1 MQLAACSLWLAACG
15 LGPFL
20 PVKSETE
27 IKNPPIPTTL
37 ADLPQVARC
46 HCAAFPGS
54 LATALGRKYV
64 AQMLSWYL
72 SSDKTFIFH
81 IAGERGEVAGYCG
94 GMVSDGALGTGSASG
109 MAQHSFR
116 AAVWAFAT
124 HPWVL
129 WHPELRAKWPLLWKN
144 LLMKWGLR
152 PKVHFSSEEKT
163 ARAQSPQVG
172 LVVIGVD
179 PKYQGKGFGSVLL
192 QEFERVA
199 VEVYGIG
206 SLQLSVLSDN
216 AQAIRAYERNGWRRE
231 REQGRSWSMRKIV
244 ERQ

>member
-1 MQLAACSLWLAACG
+1 MPYISSAT
-15 LGPFL
+15 P
-20 PVKSETE
+20 
-27 IKNPPIPTTL
+27 
-37 ADLPQVARC
+37 ADLPEVARC

-81 IAGERGEVAGYCG
+81 VRDERGEVAGYCG
-94 GMVSDGALGTGSASG
+94 GMVSDGTLGTGSASG
-109 MAQHSFR
+109 MAQYSFK

-129 WHPELRAKWPLLWKN
+129 WHPEVRAKWPLLWKN
-144 LLMKWGLR
+144 LLMKLGLR
-152 PKVHFSSEEKT
+152 PKVHFSAEEKT
-163 ARAQSPQVG
+163 ARSQSPQVG

-179 PKYQGKGFGSVLL
+179 PKHQGKGFGSVLL
-192 QEFERVA
+192 QEFERMA

-231 REQGRSWSMRKIV
+231 REQGRSLSMRKIV
-244 ERQ
+244 ERE